1 MRPGDVLEFWF
12 SEQAKPFWFVRSDAF
27 DASVRE
33 RLGPAYEAAAA
44 GRLADWTED
53 ATACLALVI
62 LLDQV
67 PRNLFRG
74 TPRAFGADAMA
85 LEVARRAVERGFDAD
100 LSADQ
105 RAFLYLPF
113 EHSEDP
119 ADQRRSVDL
128 FRTRIGPGI
137 YLDYAVRH
145 QEIIDRFGR
154 FPHRNHILGRR
165 STDDE
170 VAFLKQPN
178 SSF

>member
-12 SEQAKPFWFVRSDAF
+12 GEQARPYWFVRSDAF
-27 DASVRE
+27 DASVRQ
-33 RLGPAYEAAAA
+33 RLGPMHEAAAA
-44 GRLADWTED
+44 GRLAGWTDD
-53 ATACLALVI
+53 AIACLALVI
-62 LLDQV
+62 VLDQV

-74 TPRAFGADAMA
+74 TPRAFASDAMA
-85 LEVARRAVERGFDAD
+85 LETARLAVERGYDAD
-100 LSADQ
+100 LTPDQ

-119 ADQRRSVDL
+119 AIQRRAVEL
-128 FRTRIGPGI
+128 FRNRIGPGI

-154 FPHRNHILGRR
+154 FPHRNDILGRR
-165 STDDE
+165 STEDE
-170 VAFLKQPN
+170 IEFLKQPN